1 MIKKLRRKFILS
13 TMSILVALFAVVLGT
28 INYSYA
34 RMGIRQSEAFLQS
47 VAQAEA
53 IPHNRPGKN
62 SSGSWAQRLLQ
73 ESGALPP
80 PTAPHPDG
88 QDPGVDLGGFDSLGQ
103 LYLVKLDTTGEITQ
117 IQSLTETSTASEQE
131 ITNAAQSALAKKQ
144 TLGKIDNYRYC
155 VAEKPYGKI
164 LVLMDKT
171 NSYESLARSRLLTA
185 SFTVG
190 SAGLVLLFFV
200 SLWLSR
206 FVTKPAEETFNKQK
220 KFISDA
226 SHELKTPLSV
236 IALNADVLSA
246 EIGPNKYMDYIRSE
260 TKRMDGLIHQLLELS
275 RMEDASRPLHKI
287 HFSLSQALFE
297 ILLPFE
303 STAFERE
310 IDYHIEVQEN
320 CFYSGEPE
328 SIKQL
333 AAILL
338 DNAFKNTPD
347 CGKISAILS
356 CRGGSPVLTVSNT
369 GAGIAP
375 QDLPHIFER
384 FYRCDKSRSEQNGS
398 YGLGLA
404 IAKSIVNAHSGSIKA
419 ESTPGGITTF
429 TVQL

>member
-131 ITNAAQSALAKKQ
+131 ITNAAQSALAKNQ
-144 TLGKIDNYRYC
+144 TLGKIDSYRYC

-220 KFISDA
+220 QFISDA

-356 CRGGSPVLTVSNT
+356 CRGGPRYSLSATP
-369 GAGIAP
+369 AP
-375 QDLPHIFER
+375 A
-384 FYRCDKSRSEQNGS
+384 SRRRICHTSLNGFTAVINLALSKTAAMGWGLQLQNPS
-398 YGLGLA
+398 
-404 IAKSIVNAHSGSIKA
+404 
-419 ESTPGGITTF
+419 
-429 TVQL
+429 